1 MLQALSRNYRNGSK
15 FVMSLKCRDIYIG
28 SGVRADY
35 DGTFDLPAFV
45 NVQSK
50 VYVHLWQPLNGSPT
64 IVAKLASDG
73 DQPDPERSRLVSA
86 FGAHNYSENR
96 SQWGAWPITFRQTGH
111 DIWFDGD
118 AAIEKDWQIPADQR
132 WADGEKDISPWVP
145 DGLADLI
152 RLRVEVG
159 ATEIGPNDSSY
170 FVQANIASDS
180 AGRGSKE
187 VKGRSPISGNNKYVT
202 DIIEV
207 PLAGRSVFICGTRG
221 RIALLSPGFRLN
233 T

>member
-1 MLQALSRNYRNGSK
+1 MLQARSANYKNGSK
-15 FVMSLKCRDIYIG
+15 FTMSLKARDIYIG
-28 SGVRADY
+28 LPDRVDY

-45 NVQSK
+45 NTGSK
-50 VYVHLWQPLNGSPT
+50 CYVYLYQPTSGPAAV
-64 IVAKLASDG
+64 VAKLSTDSDH
-73 DQPDPERSRLVSA
+73 PDPTRSRLVSA
-86 FGAHNYSENR
+86 FGAHNYANDR

-118 AAIEKDWQIPADQR
+118 ANIEKDWLLPSDQQ
-132 WADGEKDISPWVP
+132 WSDGEKDISPWVP

-159 ATEIGPNDSSY
+159 ATGIGPNDSDY

-187 VKGRSPISGNNKYVT
+187 VKGRSPGTTNKYTTAIV
-202 DIIEV
+202 EV
-207 PLAGRSVFICGTRG
+207 PLAGRSVFCCGTRA
-221 RIALLSPGFRLN
+221 RIALLCAGFRLN